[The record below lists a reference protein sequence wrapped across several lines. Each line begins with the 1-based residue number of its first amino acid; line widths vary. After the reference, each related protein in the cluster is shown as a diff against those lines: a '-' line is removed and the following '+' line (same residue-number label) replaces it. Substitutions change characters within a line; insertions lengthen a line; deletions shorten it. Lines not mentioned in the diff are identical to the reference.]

1 AGSRRETLRLDMME
15 GSYNKYYDAD
25 VIVFNTGHWWT
36 HQKTFQGKYYFQEGD
51 HVYNKLAVADAYK
64 KALKTWAQWVDEN
77 IDSSKTSVFF
87 RGYSASHFK
96 GGQWNSGGSCDGETK
111 PITNETQ
118 LSPYPWMMRAL
129 ESVLMKMKTPV
140 FYLNITK
147 MTDYRKDG
155 HPSIFR
161 RSSSNIKNGV
171 FQDCSHWCLPGVPD
185 SWNELLYVIL
195 VQSQNQKLSSFV
207 H

>member
-1 AGSRRETLRLDMME
+1 MME
-15 GSYNKYYDAD
+15 GSYNKYHDAD
-25 VIVFNTGHWWT
+25 IIVFNTGHWWT
-36 HQKTFQGKYYFQEGD
+36 HQKTFIGKYYFQEGN
-51 HVYNKLAVADAYK
+51 HVYSKLEVADAYK
-64 KALKTWAQWVDEN
+64 KALKTWAKWVDAN
-77 IDSSKTSVFF
+77 VNSSRTQVFF

-129 ESVLMKMKTPV
+129 ESVLSKMKTRV
-140 FYLNITK
+140 VYLNITK

-161 RSSSNIKNGV
+161 QSASERMNGII
-171 FQDCSHWCLPGVPD
+171 QDCSHWCLPGVPD
-185 SWNELLYVIL
+185 TWNQLLYAIL
-195 VQSQNQKLSSFV
+195 SRKKFNG
-207 H
+207 